1 MIAIDTVRQTLALS
15 AVKPFDVLTESE
27 LLLIAKHAHHRHYPP
42 GATVFAAGHV
52 ADMLVVTIAGEAR
65 VRDVRTGAIFDAS
78 SALFGLPVSDAF
90 LAGPDGL
97 KALCLA
103 KPHLFTIARE
113 CPDFVVGL
121 ASLETDGIA

>member
-1 MIAIDTVRQTLALS
+1 MIAIDIVRHMLALS
-15 AVKPFDVLTESE
+15 AVKPFDLLTESE
-27 LLLIAKHAHHRHYPP
+27 LLLIVKHARHRQYEA
-42 GATVFAAGHV
+42 GATIFAAGQV

-65 VRDVRTGAIFDAS
+65 VLDKRAPAVFDPA
-78 SALFGLPVSDAF
+78 SALFGLPVPDAY

-97 KALCLA
+97 EVFCLA

-121 ASLETDGIA
+121 ASLEPGAIL